1 MGERRTTDPLSDISS
16 GSVEL
21 TSLLSESILPIFQKK
36 NVERLL
42 KSKQFRF
49 FLWLCID
56 PSIL

>member
-1 MGERRTTDPLSDISS
+1 VGERRTTDPLSDISS

-36 NVERLL
+36 TLNGCSRAV
-42 KSKQFRF
+42 SF